1 LTKRPLNKLIY
12 VRLSERDFHIF
23 DRFCEVNGF
32 TRSGL
37 RRDMVKLVTHEKQ
50 SDPNAVLHE

>member
-1 LTKRPLNKLIY
+1 LAKRPLKKLIY

-32 TRSGL
+32 TRGGL
-37 RRDMVKLVTHEKQ
+37 LRDMVKLVTDEKQ
-50 SDPNAVLHE
+50 SEPEGVLHV